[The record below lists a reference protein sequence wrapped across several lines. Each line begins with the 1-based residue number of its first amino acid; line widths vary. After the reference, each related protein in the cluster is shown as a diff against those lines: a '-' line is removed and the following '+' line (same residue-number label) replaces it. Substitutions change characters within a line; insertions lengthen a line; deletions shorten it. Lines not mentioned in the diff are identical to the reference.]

1 MQNVTSDL
9 NDTVVNFKTSALNEM
24 RPAWED
30 VQNAADSFA
39 NSTVNVAAQGTNG
52 IVYFGNET
60 WTSPQGAASP
70 ALAPLAAPK
79 VLPFPVRLQHQHI
92 PTLIFDS

>member
-9 NDTVVNFKTSALNEM
+9 NETVVNFKTSALNEL

-30 VQNAADSFA
+30 VQRSADSFA

-52 IVYFGNET
+52 VLYFGNET
-60 WTSPQGAASP
+60 WTSLQAAGSP
-70 ALAPLAAPK
+70 ALAPVTAPK
-79 VLPFPVRLQHQHI
+79 VAAPSCGPAN
-92 PTLIFDS
+92 